1 MCEVPFLLVFIVF
14 AGAIVAVHLATVV
27 GAFVS
32 FARERTTAQKRN
44 VTRAEAGGRLRVSVL
59 VPARDEETNLPRLL
73 ESLEAQETTDFEIVI
88 VNDRSTDATPR
99 IIENFAT
106 RHPGRVR
113 TVTLTDD
120 PQEGNPKQRALAAGV
135 KEATGGVILMTDADC
150 SVSPGWVR
158 TMSTPFADSA
168 VGLVFGA
175 VIPGTTGLGRRTRA
189 LDRFQSFDQVFRF
202 QYTAGAAGLGAP
214 SGGFG
219 NNIAVRRAA
228 LDDAGGFEGL
238 EYSTTEDAQLIC
250 QVRDTGKW
258 KIRAI
263 RSAGSHVAPAP
274 EPDLPS
280 LVRQSIRWNTGGLF
294 APDRTARVS
303 YGVVMLYLFASVL
316 VLPAALLFPPLALP
330 ALGSFT
336 SMLLLGTVA
345 GLLSR
350 RRADYWLRLLPHVLF
365 AMVFY
370 TYVTIL
376 TLAHV
381 PQSWK
386 GRALK
391 S

>member
-1 MCEVPFLLVFIVF
+1 VCEVSFLLVFIIL
-14 AGAIVAVHLATVV
+14 AGAIVAVHLVTVF

-32 FARERTTAQKRN
+32 FARERQTA
-44 VTRAEAGGRLRVSVL
+44 RARVGTPADAGERLRVSVL

-73 ESLEAQETTDFEIVI
+73 ESLETQGRSDFEIVI
-88 VNDRSTDATPR
+88 VNDRSADGTPR
-99 IIENFAT
+99 IIEDFAT
-106 RHPGRVR
+106 RHPDRVR
-113 TVTLTDD
+113 AVTLADD

-135 KEATGGVILMTDADC
+135 NETTGDIILMTDADC
-150 SVSPGWVR
+150 AVPPGWVE
-158 TMSTPFADSA
+158 TMSAPFRDSA

-175 VIPGTTGLGRRTRA
+175 VIPATTGLGRRMRA
-189 LDRFQSFDQVFRF
+189 IDRFQSFDQIFRF
-202 QYTAGAAGLGAP
+202 QYTAGASGLGVP

-250 QVRDTGKW
+250 QVRDTGLW
-258 KIRAI
+258 RIRAI
-263 RSAGSHVAPAP
+263 RGEGARVAPAP
-274 EPDLPS
+274 EADMAS

-294 APDRTARVS
+294 APDRTTRLS

-316 VLPAALLFPPLALP
+316 LAPTALFYPPLALP

-336 SMLLLGTVA
+336 SMLLLGIVA
-345 GLLSR
+345 GLLGGR
-350 RRADYWLRLLPHVLF
+350 NAVYWLLLIPHVLF

-381 PQSWK
+381 PLSWK
-386 GRALK
+386 GRALRG
-391 S
+391 